1 MIDEIPE
8 KSIKGR
14 GASNNPASRFDNVE
28 RARVSDGWDLEEE
41 SLTYLQTELIPEFP
55 KTIISR
61 NKSPDVPFEYS
72 VNPYK
77 GCEHG
82 CVYCFARPSH
92 GYLGLSPGLDFETKI
107 FYKPE
112 AAKLLKSELSRKNY
126 ECKPIALGIN
136 TDSYQPAEKNLKI
149 TRSLLEVLYE
159 FNHPVSIVTK
169 SSRILRDLDI
179 LAPMADKRLVN
190 VLVSITTLDK
200 QLARIM
206 EPRAS
211 SPINRLSVIKAMSEN
226 HIPCGILFS
235 PIIPAINDSEL
246 EAIFSAA
253 SENGATMAGYVLI
266 RLPHELTKIFSKWL
280 EDYFPDR
287 KRKVLSL
294 IKQCRDGQL
303 YRSKF
308 GERMTGAG
316 PYSEMLR
323 LRFLSSRKRHNF
335 NQRDKETSLN
345 VDLFSA
351 KNQQLNL
358 SL

>member
-179 LAPMADKRLVN
+179 LSPMADKRLVN

-226 HIPCGILFS
+226 HIPCGVLFS

-308 GERMTGAG
+308 GERMIGAG

>member
-8 KSIKGR
+8 KFVKGR
-14 GASNNPASRFDNVE
+14 GAPNNPPSRFDAME
-28 RARVSDGWDLEEE
+28 RLRVSDGWDLEEE
-41 SLTYLQTELIPEFP
+41 NITYLQTELIPEFP

-61 NKSPDVPFEYS
+61 NKSPDIPFDHS

-82 CVYCFARPSH
+82 CIYCFARPSH

-112 AAKLLKSELSRKNY
+112 AAKLLKAELSRKNY
-126 ECKPIALGIN
+126 NCKPIALGIN
-136 TDSYQPAEKNLKI
+136 TDAYQPAEKNLKI
-149 TRSLLEVLYE
+149 ARSLLEVLSE

-169 SSRILRDLDI
+169 SSRILRDIDI
-179 LAPMADKRLVN
+179 LAPMAEKRLVN
-190 VLVSITTLDK
+190 VMVSITTLDK

-211 SPINRLSVIKAMSEN
+211 SPINRLSVIKTMNHN
-226 HIPCGILFS
+226 HIPCGVLFS
-235 PIIPAINDSEL
+235 PIIPAINDMEL

-253 SENGATMAGYVLI
+253 SENGATMAGYVFI
-266 RLPHELTKIFSKWL
+266 RLPHELTTMFSKWL
-280 EDYFPDR
+280 ADHFPDR

-294 IKQCRDGQL
+294 IKQCRDGEL
-303 YRSKF
+303 YRSQF
-308 GERMTGAG
+308 GERMTGTG

-323 LRFLSSRKRHNF
+323 LRFLSSCKRFNF
-335 NQRDKETSLN
+335 NRRDRETNLN
-345 VDLFSA
+345 VDLFRA
-351 KNQQLNL
+351 KDQQLNL
-358 SL
+358 LL

>member
-1 MIDEIPE
+1 MINEIPE
-8 KSIKGR
+8 KFLKGR
-14 GASNNPASRFDNVE
+14 GVSNNPTSRFDDVE
-28 RARVSDGWDLEEE
+28 RLRVSDGWDLEEE
-41 SLTYLQTELIPEFP
+41 KIAYLQTELIPEFS

-61 NKSPDVPFEYS
+61 NKSPDVPFEHS

-92 GYLGLSPGLDFETKI
+92 SYLGLSPGLDFETKI

-112 AAKLLKSELSRKNY
+112 AAKLLKAELSRKNY
-126 ECKPIALGIN
+126 TCKPIALGIN
-136 TDSYQPAEKNLKI
+136 TDAYQPAEKNLKI
-149 TRSLLEVLYE
+149 TRSLLEVLSE

-179 LAPMADKRLVN
+179 LAPMAEKKLVN
-190 VLVSITTLDK
+190 VMVSITTLDK
-200 QLARIM
+200 QIARIM

-211 SPINRLSVIKAMSEN
+211 SPINRLSIIKAMSHN
-226 HIPCGILFS
+226 HIPCGVLFS
-235 PIIPAINDSEL
+235 PIIPAINDTEL
-246 EAIFSAA
+246 EAIFAKA
-253 SENGATMAGYVLI
+253 SENGATMSGYVLI
-266 RLPHELTKIFSKWL
+266 RLPHELTKMFSKWL
-280 EDYFPDR
+280 LDYFPDR

-294 IKQCRDGQL
+294 IKQCREGEL
-303 YRSKF
+303 YRSQF
-308 GERMTGAG
+308 GERMTGTG

-323 LRFLSSRKRHNF
+323 LRYLSSCKRHDF
-335 NQRDKETSLN
+335 NRRDKETNLN
-345 VDLFSA
+345 VDLFRA

>member
-28 RARVSDGWDLEEE
+28 RTRVSDGWELEEE
-41 SLTYLQTELIPEFP
+41 NLTYLQTDLIPEFP

-149 TRSLLEVLYE
+149 TRSLLEA
-159 FNHPVSIVTK
+159 VSYTHLTLPT
-169 SSRILRDLDI
+169 ILR
-179 LAPMADKRLVN
+179 V
-190 VLVSITTLDK
+190 
-200 QLARIM
+200 
-206 EPRAS
+206 
-211 SPINRLSVIKAMSEN
+211 
-226 HIPCGILFS
+226 
-235 PIIPAINDSEL
+235 
-246 EAIFSAA
+246 
-253 SENGATMAGYVLI
+253 
-266 RLPHELTKIFSKWL
+266 
-280 EDYFPDR
+280 
-287 KRKVLSL
+287 
-294 IKQCRDGQL
+294 
-303 YRSKF
+303 
-308 GERMTGAG
+308 
-316 PYSEMLR
+316 
-323 LRFLSSRKRHNF
+323 
-335 NQRDKETSLN
+335 
-345 VDLFSA
+345 
-351 KNQQLNL
+351 
-358 SL
+358 